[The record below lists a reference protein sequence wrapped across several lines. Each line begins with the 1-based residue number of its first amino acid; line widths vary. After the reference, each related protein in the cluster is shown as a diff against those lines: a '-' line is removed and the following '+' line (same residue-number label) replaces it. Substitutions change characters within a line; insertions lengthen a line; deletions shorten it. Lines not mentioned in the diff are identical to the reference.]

1 MTYTKP
7 EIAVLGDAARLIQGS
22 KGIGADSGSLAVLKG
37 SADSE
42 LDD

>member
-7 EIAVLGDAARLIQGS
+7 EVAVLGDAVRLIQGS
-22 KGIGADSGSLAVLKG
+22 KGIGADSGSLVVQRGKP
-37 SADSE
+37 DSE